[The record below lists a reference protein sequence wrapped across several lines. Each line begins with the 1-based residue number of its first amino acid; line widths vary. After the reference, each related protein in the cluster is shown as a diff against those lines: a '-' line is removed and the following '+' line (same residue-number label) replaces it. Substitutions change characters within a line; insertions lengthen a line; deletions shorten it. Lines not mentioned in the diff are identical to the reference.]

1 MTDNTPLYNSRLMKI
16 YLEYIRKYH
25 PDVSPDSV
33 LENAGINW
41 FEVEDP
47 AHWFNQ
53 EQIDRFHETLVK
65 QTGKTTIAREAGRY
79 ASTSAAA
86 GAVKQYAM
94 GLMNLT
100 AIYLLT
106 EKLYPFMSRGA
117 KVKVKKLGPNTVEIT
132 SRPVPGVQEKPYQCA
147 NRMGFFEATP
157 KFFTDKLAN
166 IEHPSCFH
174 RGDDCCRYII
184 RWQKMPHM
192 LWKRIRNY
200 LLLFS
205 VPISLILLWLTPWTT
220 GAFGVLGIAVLT
232 SIISYYSEYLEKK
245 ELIHTV
251 EIQKATAEDQILE
264 STIRY
269 NNALLVQEIGQAT
282 SQIMAIDELLKSVAT
297 VMKKRLDFDRGMIML
312 ADEDK
317 SHLRYTAG
325 YGHSEEQEA
334 YLRQLEFNLNN
345 PESKGLFVRAM
356 RDRKP
361 LLIKDIGEIE
371 DTLSPRSLEFAKYM
385 GGQSVICVPIA
396 YEKETL
402 GILAVDNIKSK
413 APLRQSDMN
422 LLMGIASQLAISMMN
437 ARSFVKLHQSEK
449 KYRELVETANSII
462 LRMDTDGHITYSN
475 EFAQRFF
482 GYSENEMFGKNAE
495 QIILPID
502 QANREAFE
510 KLMASLRKDPKQLR
524 VSENDTYCKNGRKA
538 WIAWTYKPI
547 FNEEGLF
554 KEILCVGIDITERK
568 LADLEKK
575 DLQAQLQRAQ
585 KMEAIGTLAGGV
597 AHDLNN
603 ILSGIVSYPEL
614 LLMDLEKDSPLVKPI
629 LTIQKSGEKAAAIVQ
644 DLLTLARRGVAAT
657 EVVNLNNI
665 ISEYLLSPEHEK
677 LLMDHPDIKVERQLE
692 ANLLN
697 ILGSPVHLSKTI
709 MNLVSN
715 AAEAMLEGGKIIVR
729 TENRHEDKHKSAF
742 DDISKGDYV
751 TLTIEDTGIGIP
763 KEDIE
768 RIFEPFYTKKSMGRS
783 GTGLGMAVV
792 WGTVKDH
799 RGYIDIKSEEGK
811 GTAIALY
818 FPVTR
823 KELVKDADLASIE
836 EIRGHGESILIV
848 DDVKEQRQI
857 ASQMLEKLGY
867 NVITADS
874 GERAV
879 DYLQSHSAD
888 LMILDMIMD
897 PGIDGLETYK
907 QIATI
912 NPGQKTII
920 ASGYSESE
928 RVREAQRMGAGA
940 YIKKPY
946 LLEKLGRAVKT
957 ELTRQ

>member
-1 MTDNTPLYNSRLMKI
+1 MNDTAALYNSRLMKI
-16 YLEYIRKYH
+16 YLEYISKYH
-25 PDVSPDSV
+25 PDVSADSV
-33 LENAGINW
+33 LENAGITW
-41 FEVEDP
+41 HEVEDP

-65 QTGKTTIAREAGRY
+65 KTGNTNIARDAGRY

-100 AIYLLT
+100 VIYLLM

-117 KVKVKKLGPNTVEIT
+117 KIKVKKLGLNRVEIIAK
-132 SRPVPGVQEKPYQCA
+132 PLPGVEEKPYQCA
-147 NRMGFFEATP
+147 NRTGIFEATP
-157 KFFTDKLAN
+157 KFFTDKLAD

-184 RWQKMPHM
+184 SWQKAPYM
-192 LWKRIRNY
+192 LWKRMRNY
-200 LLLFS
+200 FLLFGGLT
-205 VPISLILLWLTPWTT
+205 SLILFWLMTPAMWGFVVLSFATLYTT
-220 GAFGVLGIAVLT
+220 
-232 SIISYYSEYLEKK
+232 ISFYSEYLEKK
-245 ELIHTV
+245 ELARTV
-251 EIQKATAEDQILE
+251 ETQKATAEDQILE

-269 NNALLVQEIGQAT
+269 NNALLVQEIGQAA
-282 SQIMAIDELLKSVAT
+282 SKILAIDELLKSVAT

-312 ADEDK
+312 ADESK
-317 SHLRYTAG
+317 SCLRYTAG
-325 YGHSEEQEA
+325 YGHTEKQEA
-334 YLRQLEFNLNN
+334 FLSRLEFHLNN

-371 DTLSPRSLEFAKYM
+371 DTLSPRSLEFAKQM
-385 GGQSVICVPIA
+385 GGQSVICVPIV
-396 YEKETL
+396 YEQEAL

-413 APLRQSDMN
+413 TPLRQSDMN
-422 LLMGIASQLAISMMN
+422 LLMGLASQLAISIMN
-437 ARSFVKLHQSEK
+437 ARSFIKLHQSEK

-462 LRMDTDGHITYSN
+462 LRMDIDGNIAYCN

-482 GYSENEMFGKNAE
+482 GYSEKEMLGKNAE
-495 QIILPID
+495 QIILPAY
-502 QANREAFE
+502 QSNRKGFE
-510 KLMASLRKDPKQLR
+510 KLVNSLQKDPDQLR
-524 VSENDTYCKNGRKA
+524 VSENDTQRKNGQKV

-547 FNEEGLF
+547 LNEEGKF

-568 LADLEKK
+568 LADLERK

-665 ISEYLLSPEHEK
+665 ISEYLLSPEHER
-677 LLMDHPDIKVERQLE
+677 LLMDHPEIKVERQLE

-715 AAEAMLEGGKIIVR
+715 AAEAMLDGGKIIIR
-729 TENRHEDKHKSAF
+729 SENRHEDKPKNAF
-742 DDISKGDYV
+742 DDISRGDYV
-751 TLTIEDTGIGIP
+751 TITVEDTGIGIP

-768 RIFEPFYTKKSMGRS
+768 RIFEPFYTKKAMGRS

-811 GTAIALY
+811 GSAITLY

-836 EIRGHGESILIV
+836 EIKGNGESILVV

-867 NVITADS
+867 SVTTAAS
-874 GERAV
+874 GEKAV
-879 DYLQSHSAD
+879 DYMQHHSAD
-888 LMILDMIMD
+888 LMVLDMIMD

-907 QIATI
+907 QIAAI

-928 RVREAQRMGAGA
+928 RVREAQRMGAGV

-957 ELTRQ
+957 ELAR